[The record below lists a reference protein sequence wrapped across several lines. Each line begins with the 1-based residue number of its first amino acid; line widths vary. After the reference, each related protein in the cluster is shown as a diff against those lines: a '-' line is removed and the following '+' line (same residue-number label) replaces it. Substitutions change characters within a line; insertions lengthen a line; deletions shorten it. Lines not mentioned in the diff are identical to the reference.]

1 VHGTAVIR
9 CGKVGIIIQ
18 KIMLHEQIISKLNTE
33 TIQSLFQTE
42 IANIV
47 FLLFRLCTFMII
59 NLSVFKQWKERM

>member
-1 VHGTAVIR
+1 
-9 CGKVGIIIQ
+9 
-18 KIMLHEQIISKLNTE
+18 MLHEQIISKLNTE